1 MHTPLNQPAYRQEF
15 LAGMR
20 ASLPLIPGV
29 VPFGILYAASAVS
42 AGMPAAAVMSMSW
55 AVFAG
60 SAQMVAARLFTG
72 GAVWPVILLVTFV
85 INLRHMLYSLALAP
99 RLAGISSRMQALLA
113 YFLTDETFA
122 IASAHPVRPGDPAR
136 RTLWYSLGANILL
149 WTIWQA
155 STAAGVMASAQ
166 VPASW
171 GLEFVL
177 PLTLIALLIPSLT
190 SIPQVAA
197 ALGAGLAAAGLAGLP
212 YRLGLLAA
220 VIIGVLCGLAA
231 SRLHPARQS
240 GQARRTANRVKRGKC
255 DSQPGTI

>member
-1 MHTPLNQPAYRQEF
+1 MRSVVINPILRQEL

-20 ASLPLIPGV
+20 AALPLIPGV

-42 AGMPAAAVMSMSW
+42 SGMPAAAVMTMSW

-60 SAQMVAARLFTG
+60 SAQMVAARLFVN
-72 GAVWPVILLVTFV
+72 GAAWPVILLVTFV

-99 RLAGISSRMQALLA
+99 RLSAVTGRMQAVLA

-122 IASAHPVRPGDPAR
+122 IAAAHPVRPSDSSR
-136 RTLWYSLGANILL
+136 RTFWYSLGANILL

-155 STAAGVMASAQ
+155 STGVGIAASAR

-171 GLEFVL
+171 GLEFIL
-177 PLTLIALLIPSLT
+177 PLTLIALLIPTIT
-190 SIPQVAA
+190 SRPPLAA
-197 ALGAGLAAAGLAGLP
+197 ALTAGLSSVALAGLP

-220 VIIGVLCGLAA
+220 VILGVAGGMAVARFNPLIHSRQLA
-231 SRLHPARQS
+231 SS
-240 GQARRTANRVKRGKC
+240 TEK
-255 DSQPGTI
+255 

>member
-1 MHTPLNQPAYRQEF
+1 MQTPFNQPAYRQEL

-20 ASLPLIPGV
+20 ASLALVPGV

-42 AGMPAAAVMSMSW
+42 AGMPAAAVMTMSW

-60 SAQMVAARLFTG
+60 SAQMVAARLFVG
-72 GAVWPVILLVTFV
+72 GAAWPVILLVTFV
-85 INLRHMLYSLALAP
+85 VNLRHMLYSLALAP
-99 RLAGISSRMQALLA
+99 RLAGVSGRMQALLA
-113 YFLTDETFA
+113 YFVTDETFA
-122 IASAHPVRPGDPAR
+122 IAAAHPVRPSDPTG

-149 WTIWQA
+149 WTVWQA
-155 STAAGVMASAQ
+155 STAAGVAASAQ

-190 SIPQVAA
+190 SRPQLAA
-197 ALGAGLAAAGLAGLP
+197 ALAAGLSAAGLAGLP

-220 VIIGVLCGLAA
+220 VIIGVLSGLAA
-231 SRLHPARQS
+231 SRLNLA
-240 GQARRTANRVKRGKC
+240 GQTHRTAQSLDRGNC
-255 DSQPGTI
+255 DSQPETI